1 MLIARRSYLHAY
13 SMVKL
18 CHIVKP
24 IVNYMICLSFDECGA
39 RNIDLVNLTKY
50 STLNRVTVMANTV
63 KKMVLPIAIASA
75 LLTSGF
81 ASATPVVEAISSEGQ
96 HLRTNSASHYQN
108 IDLDARYDDGVLFEH
123 ESNLFWGAGERIQV
137 LSRTGESLAYTAV
150 SDHVHPTLTKH
161 GRKMDQAI
169 LQVDD
174 NVYLGYGFGL
184 DTPVMIEGDDGIII
198 VDPGESVQMAEA
210 VKAHFRQI
218 TDKPVKAIIYTHNHI
233 DHISGVRAW
242 VNDEQVDS
250 GEVQIIAQAGLT
262 DAVAN
267 WSSNLGPLLGQ
278 RTSYTGAKH
287 VEEGEHGTV
296 NDGLGPR
303 FMQGDISFIE
313 PNVLIGDKETL
324 DITISGVNMQI
335 VNVPSETKDE
345 IVVYLPEQKILHA
358 AEVLQGENFPN
369 LHTIRGTKFR
379 DPSMWFKGIDTMRE
393 FDVEIMIN
401 SHGRPV
407 EGKAA
412 VDDVLTA
419 YRDAIQYTHDQ
430 TIRHMNKGLTPDELV
445 EVVKLPPHLAEHPW
459 LGEHYGTVAH
469 SVRQI
474 YVGYMGFFEADPWQL
489 EPMAYQQRAKSFV
502 ELMGG
507 RDNVVKTA
515 KAAIEAENYT
525 FAAEILSY
533 PITVNKEDK
542 EARLLKAQ
550 AYKQWAADQVN
561 INWRNWALN
570 AAAELEGTRDFSNM
584 ISFASLDVLTA
595 LPSKQIFDMM
605 TATLIAEETLNVEM
619 ALAYHFE
626 DTNES
631 YTLEIRNGV
640 AQLHEK
646 ALEKPDVEVNTS
658 REALNQILVAGSNGQ
673 QVMGQQIQDGRFS
686 FANGNLEQFGLFM
699 SYFDKGVSPE
709 EIMLIVR

>member
-1 MLIARRSYLHAY
+1 M
-13 SMVKL
+13 
-18 CHIVKP
+18 
-24 IVNYMICLSFDECGA
+24 
-39 RNIDLVNLTKY
+39 T
-50 STLNRVTVMANTV
+50 NTF
-63 KKMVLPIAIASA
+63 KKMALPVAIASA
-75 LLTSGF
+75 LFASGF
-81 ASATPVVEAISSEGQ
+81 ASATPVVEATSTVGQ
-96 HLRTNSASHYQN
+96 ELQTANAAQYQN
-108 IDLDARYDDGVLFEH
+108 IDLDARYKSEVLFEH
-123 ESNLFWGAGERIQV
+123 ESNMFWGKGERIQV
-137 LSRTGESLAYTAV
+137 LSKTGDSLAFTEE
-150 SDHVHPTLTKH
+150 SDHVHPILTKH

-169 LQVDD
+169 IKVDD

-198 VDPGESVQMAEA
+198 VDPGESVQMAES
-210 VKAHFRQI
+210 VKNQFRAI
-218 TDKPVKAIIYTHNHI
+218 TDKPVKAIIYSHNHI

-242 VNDEQVDS
+242 ATDEQVAS
-250 GEVQIIAQAGLT
+250 GEVKIIAQEDLT
-262 DAVAN
+262 QAVAN
-267 WSSNLGPLLGQ
+267 WSSNLGTLFGH

-313 PNVLIGDKETL
+313 PNMLVEKNGTL
-324 DITISGVNMQI
+324 DITISGVHMQI

-379 DPSMWFKGIDTMRE
+379 DPSMWFKGIDVMRQ
-393 FDVEIMIN
+393 FDTEIMIN

-407 EGKAA
+407 EGKEA
-412 VDDVLTA
+412 VADVLTA

-445 EVVKLPPHLAEHPW
+445 EVVKLPKHLADHPW

-469 SVRQI
+469 AVRQI
-474 YVGYMGFFEADPWQL
+474 YVGYNGFFEADPWQL
-489 EPMAYQQRAKSFV
+489 EPMAYEQRAKAFV
-502 ELMGG
+502 EIMGG
-507 RDNVVKTA
+507 RDNIIDTA
-515 KAAIEAENYT
+515 KAAIKAENYT

-533 PITVNKEDK
+533 PITVNKDDM
-542 EARLLKAQ
+542 EARALKAQ
-550 AYKQWAADQVN
+550 AYKTWSADQVN

-584 ISFASLDVLTA
+584 ISFASVDVLTA

-605 TATLIAEETLNVEM
+605 TSTLIAESTLDVNM
-619 ALAYHFE
+619 ALTYNFS

-631 YTLEIRNGV
+631 FTIEVRNGI
-640 AQLHEK
+640 AQLHET
-646 ALEKPDVEVNTS
+646 AVEGADVQINTS
-658 REALNQILVAGSNGQ
+658 RQVLNQILMAGPNAQQVIGKNMQSGEFKFSNGDIK
-673 QVMGQQIQDGRFS
+673 G
-686 FANGNLEQFGLFM
+686 FGLFM
-699 SYFDKGVSPE
+699 SYFDKPLSPE
-709 EIMLIVR
+709 ELMLIVR

>member
-1 MLIARRSYLHAY
+1 M
-13 SMVKL
+13 
-18 CHIVKP
+18 
-24 IVNYMICLSFDECGA
+24 
-39 RNIDLVNLTKY
+39 T
-50 STLNRVTVMANTV
+50 NTF
-63 KKMVLPIAIASA
+63 KKMALPVAIASA
-75 LLTSGF
+75 LFASGF
-81 ASATPVVEAISSEGQ
+81 ASATPVVEATSTVGQ
-96 HLRTNSASHYQN
+96 ELQTANAAQYQN
-108 IDLDARYDDGVLFEH
+108 IDLDARYKSEVLFEH
-123 ESNLFWGAGERIQV
+123 ESNMFWGKGERIQV
-137 LSRTGESLAYTAV
+137 LSKTGDSLAFTEE
-150 SDHVHPTLTKH
+150 SDHVHPILTKH

-169 LQVDD
+169 IKVDD

-198 VDPGESVQMAEA
+198 VDPGESVQMAES
-210 VKAHFRQI
+210 VKNQFRAI
-218 TDKPVKAIIYTHNHI
+218 TDKPIKAIIYSHNHI

-242 VNDEQVDS
+242 ATDEQVAS
-250 GEVQIIAQAGLT
+250 GEVKIIAQEDLT
-262 DAVAN
+262 QAVAN
-267 WSSNLGPLLGQ
+267 WSSNLGTLFGH

-313 PNVLIGDKETL
+313 PNMLVEKNGTL
-324 DITISGVNMQI
+324 DITISGVHMQI

-379 DPSMWFKGIDTMRE
+379 DPSMWFKGIDVMRQ
-393 FDVEIMIN
+393 FDTEIMIN

-407 EGKAA
+407 EGKEA
-412 VDDVLTA
+412 VADVLTA

-445 EVVKLPPHLAEHPW
+445 KVVKLPKHLADHPW

-469 SVRQI
+469 AVRQI
-474 YVGYMGFFEADPWQL
+474 YVGYNGFFEADPWQL
-489 EPMAYQQRAKSFV
+489 EPMAYEQRAKAFV
-502 ELMGG
+502 EIMGG
-507 RDNVVKTA
+507 RDNIIDTA
-515 KAAIEAENYT
+515 KAAIKAENYT

-533 PITVNKEDK
+533 PITVNKDDM
-542 EARLLKAQ
+542 EARALKAQ
-550 AYKQWAADQVN
+550 AYKAWSADQVN

-584 ISFASLDVLTA
+584 ISFASVDVLTA

-605 TATLIAEETLNVEM
+605 TSTLIAESTLDVNM
-619 ALAYHFE
+619 ALTYNFS

-631 YTLEIRNGV
+631 FTIEVRNGI
-640 AQLHEK
+640 AQLHET
-646 ALEKPDVEVNTS
+646 AIEGADVQINTS
-658 REALNQILVAGSNGQ
+658 RQVLNQILMAGPNAQQVIGKNMQSGEFKFSNGDIK
-673 QVMGQQIQDGRFS
+673 G
-686 FANGNLEQFGLFM
+686 FGLFM
-699 SYFDKGVSPE
+699 SYFDKPLSPE
-709 EIMLIVR
+709 ELMLIVR